1 VFYVYFILNITL
13 LILISLPCSV
23 GTIFSPSKSDMENSF
38 EALIATYIENKVGI
52 SEHFLSNDLANN
64 LKQNLY
70 ALNKNSQLAAAGIGN
85 SEKPSYDGAI
95 RSDSIYWLDKK
106 HNNAFEN
113 EFFTQIEAFI
123 LYLNESCYAGITG
136 YEFHYSLYEEGDFY
150 LKHLDQF
157 KNNPSRKYS
166 MISYL
171 NSDWQESDGGELL
184 IHQLNNNQKISPT
197 QGKTVFFKSDELVH
211 EVLVTQNTRMSIT
224 GWLKSDR

>member
-1 VFYVYFILNITL
+1 
-13 LILISLPCSV
+13 
-23 GTIFSPSKSDMENSF
+23 MENSF
-38 EALIATYIENKVGI
+38 EDLIATYIDNKVGI
-52 SEHFLSNDLANN
+52 CEHFLSTELANN
-64 LKQNLY
+64 LKQNLLD
-70 ALNKNSQLAAAGIGN
+70 LNAKSLLLDAGVGN
-85 SEKPSYDGAI
+85 LDKVTYDGAI

-113 EFFTQIEAFI
+113 EFFVQIETFI
-123 LYLNESCYAGITG
+123 AYLNSSCYAGITG
-136 YEFHYSLYEEGDFY
+136 YEFHYSLYEKGDFY

-171 NSDWQESDGGELL
+171 NANWEESDGGELL

-224 GWLKSDR
+224 GWLKSD